1 MRSKIKPRLE
11 PSKRRIPIKGRVA
24 VPKSWTDDAPEPMV
38 LQEHAHLA
46 DPISYRIKKR
56 ILGVPLNR
64 HSLSHQR
71 LSKTHALGILSSDCI
86 SSSAYGSEQILL
98 ALIPMFG
105 LAAFN
110 ILMPM
115 TAVVLA
121 VLVIVTFSYREVVS
135 IYTKSGGAYVVSRDN
150 FGPVIAQIAA
160 VALMLDYIVTVAIQS
175 AAGVDAIISTFNN
188 LQPWK
193 LEMTILVIVILT
205 FMNLR
210 GVKEAGAAFAFPTY
224 FFAGSLAVVF
234 GMGIFRSIN
243 GTLPKLDTNV
253 DGVIPIGH
261 SQGLFTVAAIFILLR
276 AFANGG
282 SSLTG
287 LEAISDGVSLFR
299 TPEGV
304 NARRTLVIMSSI
316 LATLVFGISYFA
328 HAMWTMPFESGTP
341 TVISQIAKGALGN
354 SLFGGAFFY
363 VVQAATMLILFT
375 GANTAYNGFPYLV
388 NFVATDGFL
397 PRQLTKRGHRLAFSN
412 GIFLLAGSAILL
424 ALATKASVEHLVA
437 FYALGVFTGFS
448 LTGYGMAKRAHGLRD
463 KGWQI
468 KYGINMLSGVV
479 STVIVV
485 IFAIVKFTEGAWII
499 IAITPILV
507 VLLLRLNRQYRK
519 EQAAL
524 RVTEAKARRTSISRH
539 DVTVLIDNVDIATV
553 GSVRYARSLNPR
565 HLTAVHFVIDDQR
578 ADAISADWAKNP
590 ALSDVTLQ
598 MIDCPDRRLPNAA
611 VDYAIRAT
619 ASQDVELTLLLPRR
633 SYSRFLGKVLHD
645 QTAEAIAA
653 PISQLS
659 RVVATIIPFDVE
671 KILDSDPLVESRIAP
686 VEVVAKTKQVPLP
699 KLQNPQSGPISH
711 YNENILPISN
721 ATWRKRAH
729 VRGQVTAIRTAPS
742 GGAPRVDVEVW
753 DTTGGITLQ
762 FLGRREIAGLDVGST
777 ICAEGM
783 VGETEGSLTILNP
796 SYEIVI

>member
-1 MRSKIKPRLE
+1 M
-11 PSKRRIPIKGRVA
+11 A
-24 VPKSWTDDAPEPMV
+24 VPKSWIDDAPEPMV

-56 ILGVPLNR
+56 ILGNPLNR

-71 LSKTHALGILSSDCI
+71 LSKTRALGILSSDCI

-135 IYTKSGGAYVVSRDN
+135 VYTKSGGAYVVSRDN

-175 AAGVDAIISTFNN
+175 AAGVDAIISTFTN
-188 LQPWK
+188 LHPWK
-193 LEMTILVIVILT
+193 LEMTIVVIVILT
-205 FMNLR
+205 YANLR
-210 GVKEAGAAFAFPTY
+210 GVKEAGAAFALPTY
-224 FFAGSLAVVF
+224 FFIGSMAIVF

-243 GTLPKLDTNV
+243 GTLPKFDTNIEGTV
-253 DGVIPIGH
+253 PIGQ
-261 SQGLFTVAAIFILLR
+261 SQGLFTFAAIFILLR

-287 LEAISDGVSLFR
+287 LEAISDGVSLFKV
-299 TPEGV
+299 PEGI
-304 NARRTLVIMSSI
+304 NARRTLIIMSSI

-341 TVISQIAKGALGN
+341 TVISQIAKAALGN
-354 SLFGGAFFY
+354 SLFGGLFFY
-363 VVQAATMLILFT
+363 VVQAATMAILFA

-412 GIFLLAGSAILL
+412 GIFLLAGSATILTI
-424 ALATKASVEHLVA
+424 ATRASVEHLVA

-448 LTGYGMAKRAHGLRD
+448 LTGFGMAKRAKRLGGNKWR
-463 KGWQI
+463 I
-468 KYGINMLSGVV
+468 KYLINAMSGVV
-479 STVIVV
+479 STIIVLV
-485 IFAIVKFTEGAWII
+485 FSIVKFTEGAWII

-507 VLLLRLNRQYRK
+507 VLLLRLNRQYRR

-524 RVTEAKARRTSISRH
+524 RVTEAKSRRTSISRH

-565 HLTAVHFVIDDQR
+565 NLTAVHFVIDDQR
-578 ADAISADWAKNP
+578 AEAISADWAKNP

-598 MIDCPDRRLPNAA
+598 IIDCPDRRLPNAA
-611 VDYAIRAT
+611 VDYSIRAT
-619 ASQDVELTLLLPRR
+619 ASDDVELTLLLPRR
-633 SYSRFLGKVLHD
+633 SYSRLLGKILHD

-671 KILDSDPLVESRIAP
+671 KILDTDIHIESRISP
-686 VEVVAKTKQVPLP
+686 VSEVPNVKKAALP
-699 KLQNPQSGPISH
+699 KLQGVEAGPVGH

-721 ATWRKRAH
+721 ATWRRRAH
-729 VRGQVTAIRTAPS
+729 VRGQVTGIRTAPS
-742 GGAPRVDVEVW
+742 GGTPRVDVEVW

-783 VGETEGSLTILNP
+783 VGEIEGSLTILNP